1 MCTSF
6 ASVDNEEIFYD
17 VDPNGEKTRVYFD
30 DDDNRIEPV
39 KPGEVAQLQTDPK
52 MKRGKRKRSTILTGP
67 RGVSN
72 DNGGQVKT
80 LLGGS

>member
-6 ASVDNEEIFYD
+6 ASGSDEPEYYNVDSSGKETRIDKPTFVND
-17 VDPNGEKTRVYFD
+17 PVDP
-30 DDDNRIEPV
+30 I
-39 KPGEVAQLQTDPK
+39 EVAQLQTDPK
-52 MKRGKRKRSTILTGP
+52 MKRGKRKRSTLLTGP